1 MSWLL
6 GIRIHVGFWG
16 QPGLG
21 GQKRGWELMILS
33 CRGQFQAQ
41 QPLRVPKYNLSVQP
55 ERDKRA
61 SAVTLP

>member
-6 GIRIHVGFWG
+6 GMRIHVGFWG

-21 GQKRGWELMILS
+21 GQKKELMILS

-41 QPLRVPKYNLSVQP
+41 QPLRVPKYNLSMQP
-55 ERDKRA
+55 ERDERA